1 MEVEKMNKL
10 TTIRIRHLGFLAAGI
25 TLWCS
30 VNMSS
35 AADISQILQSLQGLS
50 QDQQNQLLNQVAG
63 QISGTT
69 TTGTTT
75 TGTTSTG
82 TSTSTTT
89 GMPLGKA
96 AINYVLKWHPGKA
109 VAAAAAGT
117 PIVMGEMFTQPVD
130 QPDFWD
136 NVKTVFL
143 SGLAQAIT
151 NVTGIPI
158 STNFSSTSPV
168 STAGQ

>member
-1 MEVEKMNKL
+1 MNKRS
-10 TTIRIRHLGFLAAGI
+10 TVGIRLWGFLAAGL
-25 TLWCS
+25 TLLVF
-30 VNMSS
+30 VNLSS
-35 AADISQILQSLQGLS
+35 ALDVSEILQNLQGLS
-50 QDQQNQLLNQVAG
+50 TDQQNTLLNQLAG

-69 TTGTTT
+69 TSGTTTTDTT
-75 TGTTSTG
+75 TGTT
-82 TSTSTTT
+82 TSSSS

-96 AINYVLKWHPGKA
+96 AINYALKWHPGKA

-117 PIVMGEMFTQPVD
+117 PIVMGEMFEQPVD

>member
-1 MEVEKMNKL
+1 
-10 TTIRIRHLGFLAAGI
+10 
-25 TLWCS
+25 
-30 VNMSS
+30 
-35 AADISQILQSLQGLS
+35 
-50 QDQQNQLLNQVAG
+50 
-63 QISGTT
+63 
-69 TTGTTT
+69 
-75 TGTTSTG
+75 
-82 TSTSTTT
+82 
-89 GMPLGKA
+89 
-96 AINYVLKWHPGKA
+96 
-109 VAAAAAGT
+109 
-117 PIVMGEMFTQPVD
+117 MFTQPVD